1 MAILTMP
8 VTGRNGAIVVVLGCG
23 VRLTTN
29 SLVGSLNR
37 SGGDSSDPF
46 MTIVTDS

>member
-29 SLVGSLNR
+29 SLVGSLIR
-37 SGGDSSDPF
+37 SGGDGSDPF
-46 MTIVTDS
+46 MTIVTDL